1 VILALTNLT
10 QSQAQEVSALGAYTK
25 ARVEL
30 QRATG
35 QLLNE
40 NNISL
45 AEAAKGIVARP
56 PNPIPPEGQ

>member
-1 VILALTNLT
+1 
-10 QSQAQEVSALGAYTK
+10 
-25 ARVEL
+25 VEL

-45 AEAAKGIVARP
+45 AEASKGVVARP
-56 PNPIPPEGQ
+56 SNPIPPEAR